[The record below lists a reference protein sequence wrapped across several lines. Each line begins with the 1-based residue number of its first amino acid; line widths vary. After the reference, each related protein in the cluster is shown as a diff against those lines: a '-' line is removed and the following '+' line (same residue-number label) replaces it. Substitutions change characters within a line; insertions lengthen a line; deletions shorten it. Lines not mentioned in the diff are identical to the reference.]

1 MTIKI
6 LVVVIMSDHERDNEM
21 TTAVTTG
28 WAGHMVGSQ
37 VAAGKV

>member
-21 TTAVTTG
+21 TTATTASTL
-28 WAGHMVGSQ
+28 AGQ
-37 VAAGKV
+37 VI